1 MRQFFRSLLAKFYR
15 MENPLV
21 IMPFEFFWLFR
32 TSWGEIIL
40 RRSLSLSSVVLFFG
54 LLSVQNAFAY
64 SQSYLTY
71 WETENLGNGN
81 AWYNFVV
88 ANTGTADYSSVPT
101 GTGQAQVHNEIPV
114 ITSYVLPILSAA
126 AWNTVNQGTI
136 YQPDGWSWRLVD
148 ANSQNWINSTGNSL
162 FDNPYKVLEW
172 YVKDTAAP
180 SDWSYDWSYRHGLA
194 PLFGQ
199 SDVLGWLADSPDDDP
214 VDFFHDEET
223 DQDGNT
229 TWSTRGYLWHEALAP
244 AFGFLAYSGKTL
256 SPDQTGWELVIQDY
270 IYTPLPP
277 RIGDP
282 DDPLK
287 SSGVG
292 AVALPT
298 APMSVPEPET
308 LPMALAALGLM
319 TLVARRHKSQRTAL
333 L

>member
-1 MRQFFRSLLAKFYR
+1 MLS
-15 MENPLV
+15 
-21 IMPFEFFWLFR
+21 EFFPVSYFH
-32 TSWGEIIL
+32 GEIIL
-40 RRSLSLSSVVLFFG
+40 RRSLSVFSVALFSG
-54 LLSVQNAFAY
+54 LFPVTDAFAY

-88 ANTGTADYSSVPT
+88 ANTGSADYNSATTLISAGPPRVEQT
-101 GTGQAQVHNEIPV
+101 YVHNEIPV
-114 ITSYVLPILSAA
+114 ITSYALPILSAA
-126 AWNTVNQGTI
+126 AWNTVNQASI

-148 ANSQNWINSTGNSL
+148 ANSQNWSNSTGNSL

-172 YVKDTAAP
+172 YVTDPSSAP
-180 SDWSYDWSYRHGLA
+180 GDWPYDWSYRYGLA
-194 PLFGQ
+194 PLFSQ
-199 SDVLGWLADSPDDDP
+199 TDVMGWLANSPDDDP
-214 VDFFHDEET
+214 VDFLHDEVT
-223 DQDGNT
+223 DQNGNT
-229 TWSTRGYLWHEALAP
+229 TWSSAGYLWHEGIAP

-256 SPDQTGWELVIQDY
+256 SPDQTGWDLVVQDY
-270 IYTPLPP
+270 TYTTTYTPLPP

-308 LPMALAALGLM
+308 LPMALVALGLM
-319 TLVARRHKSQRTAL
+319 TLVARRRKSL
-333 L
+333 S